1 VPYTYKH
8 GDRPLAGYTVQRAI
22 GRGGFGEVYY
32 AVADSGKQVALK
44 YLRENPEVEL
54 RGIGHVLNL
63 KSPHLITIYD
73 VKQNENGDWF
83 VIMEYVTGPSL
94 RELLLAEPAG
104 MSPAKVAFLLR
115 GIVAGLSYLHERG
128 IVHRDLKPANI
139 FYDDGYVKIGDY
151 GLSKHISVS
160 QHSGQTV
167 SVGTVHYMAPE
178 IGSGSYTRAIDIY
191 ALGVILYE
199 MLTGRLPFT
208 GSSMGEVLMRHLRDN
223 PDLTGVPAPFAAVIT
238 KALAKDPNHRYA
250 SAEELL
256 AAVMESDE
264 LCQEVEG
271 FDASRLTLVPRVPEA
286 SDARTVTSP
295 QPIRPTLD
303 VRAGPIPE
311 VGAPPD
317 LPPVVRRKLDRL
329 SRKAE
334 AKLAKAE
341 AKIARIQQKWGQR
354 AAEPHIS
361 GGAPA
366 GAIPRRRSQLAV
378 LTVIAVAVGS
388 ALGLLHGDGRYGADK
403 ALALVF
409 FIVGGVAGPL
419 AAHLSVL
426 PRAVAY
432 NPLLVRLVYA
442 ALAGLAMLPAYNIA
456 RGSQAGELHRLIFVP
471 MLMVAICDWHSR
483 IERGRR
489 GEARGRVVFWPA
501 IIGLAG
507 AGVAGADGYEWVSAV
522 VCTTIALLTPAAAA
536 LWPVAKAGDLPV
548 AGVGPQRPA
557 APVVLP
563 SGLAAAPPNA
573 PTLPRGEPVEGG
585 LQADAGGETARPSFA
600 GKGTHAGTAFLGKM
614 LLLIGLV
621 LALGPGLRWV
631 PYAALVSSE
640 RENVHGPWF
649 WRLESFVEL
658 VSAPRVSRVA
668 IASAMLV
675 VGTIALVA
683 ARRGQGWG
691 HALRGLVGC
700 TLLVGGAVWAGIMAW
715 DISQLVGDGPRKA
728 LLELATQEWELLAV
742 AVGATLLGLV
752 ALAWPARRGGY
763 TT

>member
-8 GDRPLAGYTVQRAI
+8 GDRPLAGFTVQRAI

-73 VKQNENGDWF
+73 VKQNEAGDWF

-104 MSPAKVAFLLR
+104 MSPAKVAFLVR

-223 PDLTGVPAPFAAVIT
+223 PDLTGVPTPFAAVIA
-238 KALAKDPNHRYA
+238 KALAKDPNDRYA

-264 LCQEVEG
+264 LCQELEG
-271 FDASRLTLVPRVPEA
+271 FDASGLTLVPRILEA

-329 SRKAE
+329 GRKAE

-341 AKIARIQQKWGQR
+341 AKIARIQRKWGR
-354 AAEPHIS
+354 R
-361 GGAPA
+361 GGGPRTA
-366 GAIPRRRSQLAV
+366 GGGYARVGPRRRSQLAV
-378 LTVIAVAVGS
+378 LAVIAVAVGS
-388 ALGLLHGDGRYGADK
+388 ALGLLHGEGQHGPEK

-409 FIVGGVAGPL
+409 FIIGGVVGPL

-456 RGSQAGELHRLIFVP
+456 RGSHAGELHRLIFVP

-489 GEARGRVVFWPA
+489 GEAGGRVVFWPA
-501 IIGLAG
+501 VIGLAG
-507 AGVAGADGYEWVSAV
+507 AGIAGADGYEWVSAA
-522 VCTTIALLTPAAAA
+522 VCATIALLTPAAAA
-536 LWPVAKAGDLPV
+536 LWPVVETGELPV
-548 AGVGPQRPA
+548 AGVEPKRPA

-563 SGLAAAPPNA
+563 SGLAAAPPDA
-573 PTLPRGEPVEGG
+573 ATLPRAEPAESGPQV
-585 LQADAGGETARPSFA
+585 AAGGETARPSFA
-600 GKGTHAGTAFLGKM
+600 GRGIHAGTSFLGKM

-621 LALGPGLRWV
+621 LALGPGLRWGS
-631 PYAALVSSE
+631 YEALMSSGHQS
-640 RENVHGPWF
+640 VYGPWL
-649 WRLESFVEL
+649 WRPEGIVDR
-658 VSAPRVSRVA
+658 VGAPGVTRVG
-668 IASAMLV
+668 IASVMLV
-675 VGTIALVA
+675 AGTIALVA
-683 ARRGQGWG
+683 ARRGQGRS
-691 HALRGLVGC
+691 HAVRGLVGC
-700 TLLVGGAVWAGIMAW
+700 ALLICGTVWAGSMAW
-715 DISQLVGDGPRKA
+715 GIVRVATEQQWEALHDISSD
-728 LLELATQEWELLAV
+728 EWSTFGVAAGAAV
-742 AVGATLLGLV
+742 LGLIT
-752 ALAWPARRGGY
+752 LAWPARRKGC
-763 TT
+763 TA